1 MSKLKKKAKEE
12 QLKQFEES
20 KKIVLELDT
29 SLPEAKY
36 QTPEYQGKRVIIQGW
51 IHRLLVQGK
60 NMTFIVICDGT
71 GFLQCVLTGKL
82 CKTSDALTLTFESS
96 VKLYGSLK
104 KLPEGKKAHEL
115 IV

>member
-36 QTPEYQGKRVIIQGW
+36 NTMVKELSFKV
-51 IHRLLVQGK
+51 
-60 NMTFIVICDGT
+60 
-71 GFLQCVLTGKL
+71 GFTVYLFK
-82 CKTSDALTLTFESS
+82 
-96 VKLYGSLK
+96 VK
-104 KLPEGKKAHEL
+104 
-115 IV
+115 I

>member
-36 QTPEYQGKRVIIQGW
+36 VS
-51 IHRLLVQGK
+51 
-60 NMTFIVICDGT
+60 F
-71 GFLQCVLTGKL
+71 F
-82 CKTSDALTLTFESS
+82 FFF
-96 VKLYGSLK
+96 LK
-104 KLPEGKKAHEL
+104 KKKKKNFFYFYFF
-115 IV
+115 